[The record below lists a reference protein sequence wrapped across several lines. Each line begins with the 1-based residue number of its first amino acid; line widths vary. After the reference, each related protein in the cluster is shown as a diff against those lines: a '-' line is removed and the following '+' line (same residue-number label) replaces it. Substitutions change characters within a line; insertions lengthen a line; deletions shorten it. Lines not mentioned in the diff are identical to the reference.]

1 MKMAKRSS
9 EEFQEVS
16 VVSCEYLSDSFSF
29 ALLSSDA
36 VSLCFRLRS
45 LARSRFDCF
54 CSISALGR
62 SFSHVDRLLLPPVPC
77 GPCSV
82 SALARAHDLSIASWS
97 DQYHVASSLGTRPQ
111 KPRPRNQ
118 SVTDIYIKSQK
129 SLPNANKHM

>member
-16 VVSCEYLSDSFSF
+16 VVSCKYLSDSFSF
-29 ALLSSDA
+29 ALLSYDA
-36 VSLCFRLRS
+36 MSLCFRLRS

-82 SALARAHDLSIASWS
+82 SALACARSFDRLLVGPVPLWLVDHRNRAHTIK
-97 DQYHVASSLGTRPQ
+97 VR
-111 KPRPRNQ
+111 R
-118 SVTDIYIKSQK
+118 IYIYTY
-129 SLPNANKHM
+129 LHTNAS

>member
-45 LARSRFDCF
+45 PVESPPYRK
-54 CSISALGR
+54 SIRGHTNL
-62 SFSHVDRLLLPPVPC
+62 FS
-77 GPCSV
+77 
-82 SALARAHDLSIASWS
+82 AHDQTRALNITFDPSPCRPKNRYI
-97 DQYHVASSLGTRPQ
+97 LG
-111 KPRPRNQ
+111 
-118 SVTDIYIKSQK
+118 
-129 SLPNANKHM
+129 NAWAIPMQLISGLCGK